1 MPEKINSFKELEN
14 QQEKEY
20 AQNLNSVK
28 QSLDSNLSG
37 LSFFTNVIDVYF
49 AKVLSYI
56 VTMTGGSE
64 EKDEME

>member
-14 QQEKEY
+14 QQEREY
-20 AQNLNSVK
+20 AKNLNSVK

-56 VTMTGGSE
+56 VNLTGGSE
-64 EKDEME
+64 EKDEIE